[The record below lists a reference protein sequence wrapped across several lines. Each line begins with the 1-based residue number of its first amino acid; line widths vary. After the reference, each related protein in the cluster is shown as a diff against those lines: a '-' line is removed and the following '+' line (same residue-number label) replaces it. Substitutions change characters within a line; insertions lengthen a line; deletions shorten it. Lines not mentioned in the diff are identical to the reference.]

1 MKKVENSPPHI
12 TVEVESSMDGWTVWE
27 TGSAGARNGEWE
39 TSMGE
44 YAYKK
49 TAVEHAIKHYRLLVK
64 KNDIYMVS
72 LKI

>member
-1 MKKVENSPPHI
+1 
-12 TVEVESSMDGWTVWE
+12 MDGWTVWE